1 MAWQR
6 IKGQKYHNT
15 KVVYD
20 GIKFDSKK
28 EARRWEELKTLEHAK
43 VIKNLERQVRFE
55 LIPAQREP
63 DQIGARGGK
72 IPGKVIERKVEYI
85 ADFVYEMDGEKIVED
100 TKGMKTPEYIIK
112 RKLMLWRYAIRIREI

>member
-28 EARRWEELKTLEHAK
+28 EARRYEELKTLEHLK
-43 VIKNLERQVRFE
+43 IISNLQRQVRFE

-63 DQIGARGGK
+63 STVGAKGGMIK
-72 IPGKVIERKVEYI
+72 GKLLERKVEYV
-85 ADFVYEMDGEKIVED
+85 ADFVYEMDGNIVVED

-112 RKLMLWRYAIRIREI
+112 RKLMLWRFDIRIKEI